1 MYDQNSPNIIENKS
15 SSIKHSKSNL
25 TKSETSPKAV
35 IKNNGIIQSQ
45 SSGKKSEPLPR

>member
-1 MYDQNSPNIIENKS
+1 MYDQNSPNVIENKS
-15 SSIKHSKSNL
+15 SSIQHSKSNL
-25 TKSETSPKAV
+25 TKSEISPKPL